1 MPCRDCHKRT
11 IQLEIKSYE
20 SIIHSTL
27 RSASTFIRCSAHD
40 FPRFRCRFP
49 CRFCY
54 TQDSVRS
61 ATSRRHI
68 VRRGYTLISVSP
80 NTLLRYCLPPD
91 GVSGNSARI
100 MSYHGY
106 GKNRYNL
113 PRYGIRP
120 SPFSSICPNSK
131 LRLKV

>member
-40 FPRFRCRFP
+40 FPRFHRRFP
-49 CRFCY
+49 CRFRY

-100 MSYHGY
+100 MSYHKY
-106 GKNRYNL
+106 GKV
-113 PRYGIRP
+113 GIASP
-120 SPFSSICPNSK
+120 GTGSAHPPFSPICPNSK
-131 LRLKV
+131 LRSKV